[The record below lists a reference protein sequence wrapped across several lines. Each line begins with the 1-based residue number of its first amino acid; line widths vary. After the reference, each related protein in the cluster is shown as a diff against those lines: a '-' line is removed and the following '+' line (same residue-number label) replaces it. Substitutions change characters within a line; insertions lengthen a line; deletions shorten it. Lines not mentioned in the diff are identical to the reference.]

1 MPREPAVAADL
12 LPALRAA
19 FGDSVRFD
27 RVSAPVA
34 AFRLPSSAPDEPL
47 ELRVPSSLDPDIRAL
62 FLAELGILRKLQ
74 HPNIVQLVREGIIE
88 GRPYILVHRPEPL
101 LSDRLWRSRHV
112 RPADLICLLGD
123 ITAALAHCHQNGVV
137 HAEVDPN
144 HIVCGRKHC
153 ALDGFQRAASFQVFG
168 YLAEGFV
175 IGNPTYVSPEL
186 RAGRPL
192 DGRSDIYSLGIT
204 AYECLAGAPP
214 FLEVSPFVPADLE
227 EAPPTPKLG
236 SAEEERLYAVIRRML
251 APDPSAR
258 YASADALFSAVAA
271 LRA

>member
-1 MPREPAVAADL
+1 M
-12 LPALRAA
+12 
-19 FGDSVRFD
+19 
-27 RVSAPVA
+27 
-34 AFRLPSSAPDEPL
+34 
-47 ELRVPSSLDPDIRAL
+47 
-62 FLAELGILRKLQ
+62 
-74 HPNIVQLVREGIIE
+74 REGIVE

-101 LSDRLWRSRHV
+101 LSDRLWTSRHL

-144 HIVCGRKHC
+144 HITFGRKHC
-153 ALDGFQRAASFQVFG
+153 ALDGFERAAFFQVFG
-168 YLAEGFV
+168 YSSEV
-175 IGNPTYVSPEL
+175 VGNPRYLSPEL

-204 AYECLAGAPP
+204 AYECLAGSPP
-214 FLEVSPFVPADLE
+214 FLEASPFVPARQE
-227 EAPPTPKLG
+227 EQPPTPKLG

-251 APDPSAR
+251 PPDPSAR
-258 YASADALFSAVAA
+258 YASAAALLSAVED